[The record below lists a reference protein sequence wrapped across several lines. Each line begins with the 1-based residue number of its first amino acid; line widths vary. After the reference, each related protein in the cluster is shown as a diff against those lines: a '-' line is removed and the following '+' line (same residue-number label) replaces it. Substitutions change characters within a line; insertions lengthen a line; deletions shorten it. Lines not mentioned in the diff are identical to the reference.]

1 MNMLVERSSSLDA
14 PALANALYPYF
25 PAGRPSEH
33 QSTQGNARLLIV
45 HDATE
50 SRRIL
55 IEYFERHNIPLVC
68 VEGREE
74 MFQHVQDTEPSLIL
88 LDLGLRRYSGLDLLR
103 EIRSR
108 LEIPV
113 ITITDRSDDMDRVV
127 GLELG
132 ADDSLTRPFDPR
144 ELHARVRAV
153 LRRKV
158 FRQALSQRDPK
169 FRVYKFADW
178 RLDQRTRR
186 LTNPAGM
193 PVTLTKGDY
202 ALLVALVMAKGQPL
216 TRARLLDATRI
227 HEDIFDRSVDVQV
240 LRLRRK
246 LEPDASA
253 PRMILTVRGIGY
265 QFVPPVERVAP
276 DIEKLMSTG
285 LRS

>member
-1 MNMLVERSSSLDA
+1 MLAERSSSLDA
-14 PALANALYPYF
+14 PVLAKAASYPDF
-25 PAGRPSEH
+25 PPGRPREH
-33 QSTQGNARLLIV
+33 HSTQSSTRLLIV

-50 SRRIL
+50 SRKIL
-55 IEYFERHNIPLVC
+55 IEYFARHNVPLMC

-74 MFQHVQDTEPSLIL
+74 MFQQVQETEPSLIL

-108 LEIPV
+108 FEVPV

-132 ADDSLTRPFDPR
+132 ADDSVTRPFDPR

-153 LRRKV
+153 LRRKA
-158 FRQALSQRDPK
+158 FRQVMSQHDPK
-169 FRVYKFADW
+169 FRAYEFADW

-202 ALLVALVMAKGQPL
+202 ALLVALILAKGQPL

-265 QFVPPVERVAP
+265 QFVPPVEQVAP
-276 DIEKLMSTG
+276 DFEKLMSNG
-285 LRS
+285 LRL